1 MRHIITATPGIA
13 VAQASTF
20 TLHPQI
26 TAIGT
31 ADRDTSIIGIT
42 IGIVIGKAAQSPSE
56 PPKALHAAPGL
67 SREDR
72 QRF

>member
-13 VAQASTF
+13 VAQAFTF

-42 IGIVIGKAAQSPSE
+42 TGIVIGKVTQS
-56 PPKALHAAPGL
+56 
-67 SREDR
+67 RR
-72 QRF
+72 RW